1 MCDGNNNDINYVDGF
16 MCDGNDNDIND
27 VVGFMCDGNDDDK
40 WQIMKGEYD

>member
-1 MCDGNNNDINYVDGF
+1 MCDGNNNDINDVDGF